1 MIMKIAIIGAGN
13 IGGAIASGLMESGY
27 STQADIVV
35 SDPEESKVKKLA
47 ADYPGLKG
55 TSDNHE
61 AVKGAN
67 IVIIAVKPWLVEP
80 LLSSLELEENQILAS
95 VAAGVTFEKLA
106 AYAGKSLAMFRIIP
120 NTAIRMRASMSLIA
134 SMGAT
139 EEQEKLM
146 LDIFDRLG
154 LAMMIPESKMT
165 AGTAVSSCGIAYV
178 LKYIYAAT
186 EAGVE
191 MGLYPHEAMMMVA
204 QSAKGAAEL
213 LLSGDTHP
221 AVEIDKVT
229 TPGGLT
235 IKGVNTL
242 DAEGFAAAVI
252 KAIKASV

>member
-27 STQADIVV
+27 CAVSEIVV
-35 SDPEESKVKKLA
+35 SDPEESKVNKLVS
-47 ADYPGLKG
+47 DYPGLQG
-55 TSDNHE
+55 TDDNAE
-61 AVKGAN
+61 AVKDAD
-67 IVIIAVKPWLVEP
+67 IVLIAVKPWLVEP
-80 LLSSLELEENQILAS
+80 LLSSLELKDNQILAS

-106 AYAGKSLAMFRIIP
+106 AYTGKSLAMFRIIP
-120 NTAIRMRASMSLIA
+120 NTAIRKRASMSLIA
-134 SMGAT
+134 SMGAD

-146 LDIFDRLG
+146 LDIFNRLG
-154 LAMMIPESKMT
+154 MAMLIPESKME

-204 QSAKGAAEL
+204 QSVKGAAEL

-242 DAEGFAAAVI
+242 DAEGFSAAVI
-252 KAIKASV
+252 KAVKAGV